1 MINSRKVKKTDEV
14 SFEFFFWKKY
24 AQTTLKINF
33 LKSEKSIDCVT
44 RGNNAHTKLMYGLSL
59 RYKYYVIQF

>member
-44 RGNNAHTKLMYGLSL
+44 RGNNAHIGIKLMYGLSL
-59 RYKYYVIQF
+59 YVTNIM

>member
-33 LKSEKSIDCVT
+33 LKSGKSIDCVT
-44 RGNNAHTKLMYGLSL
+44 RGNNAHIGIKLMYGLSL
-59 RYKYYVIQF
+59 YVTNIM

>member
-14 SFEFFFWKKY
+14 SFKFFLEKVR
-24 AQTTLKINF
+24 TNNIKINF

-44 RGNNAHTKLMYGLSL
+44 RGNNAHIYIKLMYGLSL
-59 RYKYYVIQF
+59 YVTNIM

>member
-1 MINSRKVKKTDEV
+1 MINSRKVKKNLMKCHLN
-14 SFEFFFWKKY
+14 FFWKKY

-44 RGNNAHTKLMYGLSL
+44 RGNNAHIGIKLMYGLSL
-59 RYKYYVIQF
+59 YVTNIM

>member
-14 SFEFFFWKKY
+14 SFEFFWKKY

-44 RGNNAHTKLMYGLSL
+44 RGNNAHIGIKLMYGLSL
-59 RYKYYVIQF
+59 YVTNIM